1 MNPLLLLLG
10 LFGAG
15 ALAFGGSSS
24 SGSSTGTAA
33 GSVDDPVTPPVDEP
47 PADDPPADEPPA
59 DDPPADD
66 PPADDPPA
74 DDPPADD
81 PPADDPPA
89 DDPPADDPPADDPPA
104 DDPPADDPPADDPP
118 ADDPPADDPPADD
131 PPADDPPADDPPA
144 DDPPADDPPAD
155 DPPAD
160 DPPADDPPADDDS
173 SGGDT
178 VPIIADGTVEV
189 VAARVATLA
198 PADDDVTDVR
208 IVSNVQ
214 HGRAT
219 VNEDNTIALVMTRS
233 DFTGN
238 QSLVYEATHADGSVT
253 QHEIGLNVVQGPQA
267 GGWDTSEHQYM
278 LATDDNDNI
287 IVETGDNH
295 TTVHISGAPN
305 ALSLADI
312 AAMEGMSVGQV
323 TGAFLANSGTYGQSE
338 GMALAEDAG
347 MALWREITPEG
358 SETSNHLLLE
368 RGYEYNNLGRILAA
382 DTHGESEL
390 HTLLIGAYGDG
401 DKPVVTERFFQY
413 QEGSSNLVIQGIE
426 FSDGMVFQQNG
437 ENTILDDVKVTG
449 YSLIVMD
456 QEGITVRNSEIIDV
470 HYEEPNGATWVSH
483 PDRLQGMYAWDNT
496 GFLLDGNFFDMNG
509 WEEGYNFSGDP
520 DSPQPASI
528 FSHNMYIDYM
538 QSDLTMVDNISM
550 RGASFGA
557 QVRSGGF
564 FEDNVF
570 LENNAAFQINGGD
583 YNGAGAIGSYSLANS
598 NIITSGA
605 HKEMDIPGAFSLG
618 LADDAQLTTLVDNI
632 VTHLA
637 DPDNMDEFLER
648 MWANEPLRTANP
660 YYNDTIIYNWMGSHE
675 LNTGQRYHPDQ
686 NIEGL
691 DTNVLDDTTIQN
703 FTAELTNNPD
713 AAIDDL
719 SAFIRQYLDGAMDT
733 RADADAIVA
742 YFQDGFGVSGAE
754 RTGAETL
761 RFEPSD
767 LGAGVRWDNRLNW
780 DTNDLPGTVAGDSVD
795 LGGNHVTFGGNVEIN
810 TLDLGPDGQL
820 DFHHG
825 RLEATGGIVADDA
838 GRIEIDQAGQFWTNG
853 STGDASVDINVDGGR
868 FVNTGDM
875 QNVSLTATDGQSI
888 LATGGAEF
896 DLSAGE
902 RLEVLSD
909 EASVGFDGDNGGM
922 AILDLDDESTVA
934 FSAEDGDFAS
944 IAEFRSGTFG
954 DAPNVQSGIDLGGSV
969 LEIDL
974 AGLDGSS
981 GSVFSLMD
989 SDELVGTFD
998 DAIVSG
1004 LGSRDATVV
1013 VDYVNDTVRLEL
1025 TNNGSGQ
1032 VSIQTNGD
1040 QSDVSGGEN
1049 ALWQAL
1055 TADQGVASETLSAG
1069 LPDDEDMPDLA
1080 FAS

>member
-15 ALAFGGSSS
+15 ALAFGGL
-24 SGSSTGTAA
+24 SGRSDSTG
-33 GSVDDPVTPPVDEP
+33 SVTGTIDPVTPPDDEP
-47 PADDPPADEPPA
+47 PAEDPPAE
-59 DDPPADD
+59 DPPAED
-66 PPADDPPA
+66 PPAEDPPA
-74 DDPPADD
+74 EDPPAED
-81 PPADDPPA
+81 PPAEDPPTG
-89 DDPPADDPPADDPPA
+89 DN
-104 DDPPADDPPADDPP
+104 
-118 ADDPPADDPPADD
+118 
-131 PPADDPPADDPPA
+131 
-144 DDPPADDPPAD
+144 
-155 DPPAD
+155 
-160 DPPADDPPADDDS
+160 S

-189 VAARVATLA
+189 IAARVATLA

-208 IVSNVQ
+208 IISNVE

-267 GGWDTSEHQYM
+267 GGWDTSEYQYM
-278 LATDDNDNI
+278 LATDENDNI
-287 IVETGDNH
+287 VVETGENH
-295 TTVHISGAPN
+295 IQVHISGAPG
-305 ALSLADI
+305 ALSLSDI

-323 TGAFLANSGTYGQSE
+323 TGEWLAASGTYGQSE
-338 GMALAEDAG
+338 GLALAEDAG
-347 MALWREITPEG
+347 MALWRAVTPEG

-368 RGYEYNNLGRILAA
+368 RGYEYDNLGRILAA
-382 DTHGESEL
+382 DTHGEDEL
-390 HTLLIGAYGDG
+390 HPLLVGAYGDG
-401 DKPVVTERFFQY
+401 DKPIVTERFFQM
-413 QEGSSNLVIQGIE
+413 QEGSSNLVVQGIE
-426 FSDGMVFQQNG
+426 FADGVVFQQNG
-437 ENTILDDVKVTG
+437 ENIIFDDVTVTG
-449 YSLIVMD
+449 YSMVLMQ
-456 QEGITVRNSEIIDV
+456 QEGITVRNSEIIDI
-470 HYEEPNGATWVSH
+470 HYEEPTGSNWVSH

-520 DSPQPASI
+520 DSPHPASI
-528 FSHNMYIDYM
+528 FSHNMYIDSVN
-538 QSDLTMVDNISM
+538 SDLTMVDNISM

-570 LENNAAFQINGGD
+570 LDNNAAFQSNGGD
-583 YNGAGAIGSYSLANS
+583 YNGAGPVGSYSLANS

-605 HKEMDIPGAFSLG
+605 HKEMDVPGAYSLG
-618 LADDAQLTTLVDNI
+618 LADDAQMTTLVDNI

-648 MWANEPLRTANP
+648 VWANEALRTSDP
-660 YYNDTIIYNWMGSHE
+660 YYNDTIIYNWVGSRVLVSGE
-675 LNTGQRYHPDQ
+675 RLPDE

-691 DTNVLDDTTIQN
+691 DTNILDETTIQN

-713 AAIDDL
+713 AAIADL

-733 RADADAIVA
+733 RADADAIVG
-742 YFQDGFGVSGAE
+742 YFQDGFSVSGPD
-754 RTGAETL
+754 RTEAETL

-780 DTNDLPGTVAGDSVD
+780 DTNDLPGTVDGDSVD
-795 LGGNHVTFGGNVEIN
+795 LGGNHVTFGGNVQID
-810 TLDLGPDGQL
+810 TLNLGLDGQL

-825 RLEATGGIVADDA
+825 RLDVTGGLVSDDA
-838 GRIEIDQAGQFWTNG
+838 GRIEIDQAGQLWAEG
-853 STGDASVDINVDGGR
+853 STGDASLDISVDGGR
-868 FVNTGDM
+868 FANTGDM
-875 QNVSLTATDGQSI
+875 QNVSLSATDGQTI

-902 RLEVLSD
+902 RLELLA
-909 EASVGFDGDNGGM
+909 EAAQMGFDGDDGDM
-922 AILDLDDESTVA
+922 AILDLQADSTLA
-934 FSAEDGDFAS
+934 FAATDGDFGS
-944 IAEFRSGTFG
+944 IAEFRSGAFG
-954 DAPNVQSGIDLGGSV
+954 DSPNVQSGIDLGGAV

-974 AGLDGSS
+974 AGLDPSS

-1004 LGSRDATVV
+1004 LGARDATIV
-1013 VDYVNDTVRLEL
+1013 VDYVNDSVRLEL
-1025 TNNGSGQ
+1025 TNGTGQ
-1032 VSIQTNGD
+1032 VSIQTNGEATN
-1040 QSDVSGGEN
+1040 VSAGED

-1055 TADQGVASETLSAG
+1055 TADHGVASETLSAG
-1069 LPDDEDMPDLA
+1069 LPDEDETTELEFVA
-1080 FAS
+1080 